1 MTAESF
7 KLALFLLIAYVPN
20 LVLHEYGHAVAAARL
35 GDPTPKRWGRH
46 TLNPRPLID
55 PFGSVILPG
64 LALILIASGRGF
76 LPVFGY
82 AKPMPLDASYLRD
95 PKRGSLRV
103 IWAGLAANLVVAVL
117 GGIGVRL
124 GLPGD
129 ACTAAS
135 SFLIVGVYMFVFQL
149 MPIPGLDGSKL
160 LVRVLPGRARE
171 VYANLDQYLP
181 LFMLVV
187 FFLLAG
193 PLLDI
198 VDALSGTLLDLI
210 GGTEGC

>member
-1 MTAESF
+1 MNLDDV

-20 LVLHEYGHAVAAARL
+20 LVLHEYGHASAAVRF
-35 GDPTPKRWGRH
+35 GDPTPKRWGRL

-64 LALILIASGRGF
+64 LALILVASGRGF

-82 AKPMPLDASYLRD
+82 AKPLPLDAGYLRD
-95 PKRGSLRV
+95 RKRHSLLV
-103 IWAGLAANLVVAVL
+103 IWAGLVANLVLAVL
-117 GGIGVRL
+117 GGLVVRL
-124 GLPGD
+124 GLSGD

-135 SFLIVGVYMFVFQL
+135 AFLIVGVYMFVFQL
-149 MPIPGLDGSKL
+149 MPVPGLDGSKL

-171 VYANLDQYLP
+171 IYANLDQYLP
-181 LFMLVV
+181 LFMLVI

-193 PLLDI
+193 PLLSI
-198 VDALSGTLLDLI
+198 VDALSGVLLDVI
-210 GGTEGC
+210 AGGRTC